1 MQAGPA
7 VGESMGGR
15 DLLERERHLALLGQ
29 ALAVVRRSSSGK
41 LVFVGAEA
49 GAGKTTLVRRFCEEN
64 RHLARFLWGACDALF
79 TPRPLGPLRDVARTT
94 RGELEGILERDP
106 MPHDVLAALM
116 SELGREAATVL
127 VLEDLHWADEAT
139 LDVVKLLGRRLSG
152 VPVLVVGTYRDDE
165 LHPTHPLQVVL
176 GELAADA
183 AVERLA
189 VELLS
194 PTAVAALAAPHG
206 VNAAELYRKTE
217 GNPFYV
223 TEALA
228 VAEAEIPPTVRD
240 AVLARVGRLETDA
253 RKLLEAVAVV
263 PQKAELWLLEAMV
276 GEAVGRI
283 QECAASGVLHTAPD
297 AVSFR
302 HELARL
308 AVEESLAP
316 DRRLGLH
323 RKAVAALAAPPTAT
337 VDLARLAHHA
347 EAGGDAKAVLE
358 FAPRAAARASRLGAH
373 REAAAQ
379 YERALR
385 FSGATSP
392 QTQAELYEGR
402 SYECHLTDQRDEAIV
417 AAEQALARHRSLGN
431 RRKQGDVLR
440 HLAIVLLASRAPNA
454 ARRAEQAARE
464 AVAVLEGLPP
474 GHELTMAYAT
484 LATVCLNLEDLD
496 AVVHWGTLAVE
507 LAQLLDDDEGLV
519 LGLTSIGAAE
529 FLRGAPDEGREKLER
544 ALALGRRGKLEER
557 VVAAHLGRTY
567 ACLVWA
573 AARRRSYTIAD
584 HYLQEGLDWCA
595 ERDLDMWLHDL
606 FAYRAR
612 LRLDQGRWDEAAGCA
627 EAVLRGH
634 ESNIH
639 AQTCALTVIGLLRA
653 RRGEPNPWPP
663 LEEARSL
670 AEASGMVPVLHWAA
684 AASAETAWL
693 GGNGEGAIAAL
704 EPAFAVNAMRHDP
717 WLFGELCLWRWR
729 AGIRETI
736 PAAIAEPFALQIAG
750 EWAQASELWKEI
762 GCPYEAALALAD
774 GDDDD
779 ALLHA
784 LGELQRLGARQAA
797 AMVASRLRERG
808 ARKLPRGPRAA
819 TIRNPAGL
827 TRRQLEVLTL
837 LAQGRRNAEI
847 AQSLFLSER
856 TVHSH
861 VAAILRK
868 LGTRT
873 RAEAAAEAVRLGVSQ
888 AKIGR
893 SLAKAP

>member
-1 MQAGPA
+1 MQAGSA

-41 LVFVGAEA
+41 LLFVGGEA
-49 GAGKTTLVRRFCEEN
+49 GAGKTTLVRRFCEDN
-64 RHLARFLWGACDALF
+64 RHLGRFLWGGCDALF
-79 TPRPLGPLRDVARTT
+79 TPRPLGPLWDVALTT
-94 RGELEGILERDP
+94 RGELEGALERDP
-106 MPHDVLAALM
+106 MPHDVLVALM

-139 LDVVKLLGRRLSG
+139 LDVVKLLGRRVSG

-165 LHPTHPLQVVL
+165 LHPTHPLRVVV

-183 AVERLA
+183 AVERLE

-194 PTAVAALAAPHG
+194 PAAVAALAAPHG
-206 VNAAELYRKTE
+206 VDAAELYRKTE

-240 AVLARVGRLETDA
+240 AVLARVGRLGAQA
-253 RKLLEAVAVV
+253 RMLLEAVAVV
-263 PQKAELWLLEAMV
+263 PQKAEVWLLEAMV
-276 GEAVGRI
+276 GEAVDRI
-283 QECAASGVLHTAPD
+283 EECAASGVLHTVPD

-323 RKAVAALAAPPTAT
+323 RKALAALAAPPTAV

-347 EAGGDAKAVLE
+347 EAGGDTEAVLE
-358 FAPRAAARASRLGAH
+358 FAPRAAARASLLGAH

-379 YERALR
+379 YERAVR

-440 HLAIVLLASRAPNA
+440 HLAMVLLASRAPNA
-454 ARRAEQAARE
+454 GRRAEKVARE

-474 GHELTMAYAT
+474 GHELAMAYAA
-484 LATVCLNLEDLD
+484 LATVCLNLEDLE
-496 AVVHWGTLAVE
+496 AVVIWGTRAVE
-507 LAQLLDDDEGLV
+507 LAQLREDDEGLL

-529 FLRGAPDEGREKLER
+529 FLRGAPEGREKLER
-544 ALALGRRGKLEER
+544 GLALGRQGKLEER
-557 VVAAHLGRTY
+557 VAAAHLGRTY

-573 AARRRSYTIAD
+573 ASRRRSYAIAD
-584 HYLQEGLDWCA
+584 HYLQAGLDWCA
-595 ERDLDMWLHDL
+595 ERDLDIWRHDL
-606 FAYRAR
+606 LAYRAR

-627 EAVLRGH
+627 EAVLRGR

-639 AQTCALTVIGLLRA
+639 AQTCALTVVGLLRA

-663 LEEARSL
+663 LKEARSL
-670 AEASGMVPVLHWAA
+670 AEASGLVPVLHWAA
-684 AASAETAWL
+684 AAWGEAAWL
-693 GGNGEGAIAAL
+693 AGNGEDAIAAL
-704 EPAFAVNAMRHDP
+704 GPALEVNAMRHDP

-729 AGIRETI
+729 AGIREPI

-750 EWAQASELWKEI
+750 EWARASELWIEI

-797 AMVASRLRERG
+797 AMVARRLRQHG
-808 ARKLPRGPRAA
+808 ARKLPRGPRVA

-827 TRRQLEVLTL
+827 TRRELEVLTL
-837 LAQGRRNAEI
+837 LAQGRRNAQI
-847 AQSLFLSER
+847 AESLFLSER

-868 LGTRT
+868 LGART
-873 RAEAAAEAVRLGVSQ
+873 RAEAAVEAVRLGVSQ
-888 AKIGR
+888 DR
-893 SLAKAP
+893 

>member
-1 MQAGPA
+1 M
-7 VGESMGGR
+7 
-15 DLLERERHLALLGQ
+15 
-29 ALAVVRRSSSGK
+29 
-41 LVFVGAEA
+41 
-49 GAGKTTLVRRFCEEN
+49 
-64 RHLARFLWGACDALF
+64 
-79 TPRPLGPLRDVARTT
+79 
-94 RGELEGILERDP
+94 
-106 MPHDVLAALM
+106 
-116 SELGREAATVL
+116 L

-165 LHPTHPLQVVL
+165 LHPTHPLRVVL
-176 GELAADA
+176 GELAADD
-183 AVERLA
+183 AVERLE

-194 PTAVAALAAPHG
+194 PAAVAALAAPHG
-206 VNAAELYRKTE
+206 VDAAELYRKTE

-240 AVLARVGRLETDA
+240 AVLARVGRLGTEA
-253 RKLLEAVAVV
+253 RMLLEAVAVV
-263 PQKAELWLLEAMV
+263 PQKAEVWLLEAMV
-276 GEAVGRI
+276 GEAVDRI
-283 QECAASGVLHTAPD
+283 EECAASGVLHTAPD

-316 DRRLGLH
+316 DRRVGLH
-323 RKAVAALAAPPTAT
+323 RKALAALAAPPTGT

-347 EAGGDAKAVLE
+347 DAGGDAEAVLE
-358 FAPRAAARASRLGAH
+358 FAPRAAARASLLGAH

-379 YERALR
+379 YGRALR

-392 QTQAELYEGR
+392 QTQAELYERR

-431 RRKQGDVLR
+431 RLKQGDVLR
-440 HLAIVLLASRAPNA
+440 HLAMVLLASRAPNA
-454 ARRAEQAARE
+454 ARRAEQVARE

-496 AVVHWGTLAVE
+496 AVVIWGTRAVE
-507 LAQLLDDDEGLV
+507 LAERREDDEGLV

-529 FLRGAPDEGREKLER
+529 FLRGAPEGREKLER

-557 VVAAHLGRTY
+557 VAAAHLGRTY

-573 AARRRSYTIAD
+573 AARRRSYALAD
-584 HYLQEGLDWCA
+584 HYLQAGLDWCA
-595 ERDLDMWLHDL
+595 ERDLDTWRHDL
-606 FAYRAR
+606 LAYRAR

-627 EAVLRGH
+627 EAVLRGR
-634 ESNIH
+634 ESNTPCTDVRVDGDRS
-639 AQTCALTVIGLLRA
+639 AAGATRRA
-653 RRGEPNPWPP
+653 K
-663 LEEARSL
+663 SL
-670 AEASGMVPVLHWAA
+670 ASTRGGARPSRRRAASCRSCTGRRPHQPRPPGSPETERTPSLLSSRPLQSTPCGTTRGSSASSASGVGAR
-684 AASAETAWL
+684 ASESPSL
-693 GGNGEGAIAAL
+693 
-704 EPAFAVNAMRHDP
+704 PRSRSP
-717 WLFGELCLWRWR
+717 SPSRS
-729 AGIRETI
+729 RES
-736 PAAIAEPFALQIAG
+736 G
-750 EWAQASELWKEI
+750 RQASELWKEI

-797 AMVASRLRERG
+797 AMVARRLREHG
-808 ARKLPRGPRAA
+808 ARKLPRGPRVA

-827 TRRQLEVLTL
+827 TRRELEVLTL
-837 LAQGRRNAEI
+837 LAQGRRNSEI
-847 AQSLFLSER
+847 AESLFLSER

-868 LGTRT
+868 LGART
-873 RAEAAAEAVRLGVSQ
+873 RSEAAAEAVRLGVSQ
-888 AKIGR
+888 AR
-893 SLAKAP
+893 